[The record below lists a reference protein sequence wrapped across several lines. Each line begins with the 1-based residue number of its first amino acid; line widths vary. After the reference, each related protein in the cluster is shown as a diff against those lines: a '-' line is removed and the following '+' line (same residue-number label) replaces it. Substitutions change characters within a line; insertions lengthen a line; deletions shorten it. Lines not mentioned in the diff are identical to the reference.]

1 MFTKDEGVIAAN
13 AFAELEKR
21 LLAIDASGHR
31 IAAATTSLRK
41 SAKIFAA
48 ASARLTST
56 KRGTLRLV
64 R

>member
-13 AFAELEKR
+13 AFAELERR
-21 LLAIDASGHR
+21 LLAIDASGGR
-31 IAAATTSLRK
+31 LAAATTSLRK
-41 SAKIFAA
+41 SARIFAA
-48 ASARLTST
+48 ASARLSAK